1 MFPYF
6 FKKLSIIF
14 ISSFFLSIGL
24 LAYDTK
30 IPSIDNGILHIS
42 ENIKSPLPLDGN
54 WKFYWKQFREDIKED
69 ASYIYIPVPSGWT
82 GIKLK
87 NENKYETITAHGYG
101 TYTLKIIFNEN
112 IDTNSLGISFK
123 DFGSSYQAFVNGKLI
138 ARNGKVG
145 RTEQDSL
152 FDMKTHIAKFPNT
165 NDNEYLIEIEVS
177 NYDNTNGGFWNR
189 AYIGELDKLYEQKFT
204 NSSFIFFFNGIT
216 AIIGIY
222 SILYFLYLKNF
233 KSSLYFGCFSLLLGL
248 RNLITG
254 ERIFS
259 DLFPQIPF
267 SIIYKL
273 EYLSLFLALP
283 CFSKYLVNLFPNI
296 IPKYL
301 ANIFNSIILFCALL
315 VIILPSNLYAH
326 TLKIVQ
332 PMIIIFG
339 IITSYHLIIQIK
351 EKSKDATIVF
361 ISLIFLLT
369 GTINDILFH
378 ETIWKSVILTPYTL
392 ILFIF
397 LHGMLLGKRFASSF
411 KKSKFLSEEL
421 IKVNSNLEE
430 KIRDR
435 TKDLE
440 SKIQSISNDLNM
452 AKNIQERILGVD
464 TLSNE
469 YFEFKAIYEP
479 IEELGGDFYDIFEI
493 SNYNYRIMIADA
505 TGHGIQAALV
515 TMAIKSEYEYAKFH
529 FEKPSEIIYFMNQ
542 QFCIKYK
549 NLKMYFTCLV
559 LDFNCIT
566 GDIKFSSAGHP
577 NQILVRNNERIEE
590 LSSFG
595 SIIGLT
601 KNSVYDLFH
610 NKIKKNDAIF
620 LFTDGWI
627 EQHNAI
633 KEMYGEKRFYD
644 SILKHNSEDLNLTL
658 INIKHE
664 INTFLNKLLIQDD
677 LALLAI
683 LKR

>member
-1 MFPYF
+1 MFLFQY
-6 FKKLSIIF
+6 KKLSIIF
-14 ISSFFLSIGL
+14 VSSFFLNIGI
-24 LAYDTK
+24 LANDTK
-30 IPSIDNGILHIS
+30 IPSIENGILQIS
-42 ENIKSPLPLDGN
+42 ENFQSPLPLDGN
-54 WKFYWKQFREDIKED
+54 WKFYWKLFREDIKED
-69 ASYIYIPVPSGWT
+69 ARYIFIPVPTGWN
-82 GIKLK
+82 GIKLGK
-87 NENKYETITAHGYG
+87 ESKYETIPAHGYG
-101 TYTLKIIFNEN
+101 TYSLNVIFNKKIN
-112 IDTNSLGISFK
+112 TSAMGISFK
-123 DFGSSYQAFVNGKLI
+123 DFGSSYQAFVNGQLI
-138 ARNGKVG
+138 SRNGKVG
-145 RTEQDSL
+145 RTKEDSE
-152 FDMKTHIAKFPNT
+152 FDMKTHIAKLPLSKN
-165 NDNEYLIEIEVS
+165 NEYLIEIEVS

-189 AYIGELDKLYEQKFT
+189 AYIGEIDKLYEQKSN

-216 AIIGIY
+216 TIIGIY
-222 SILYFLYLKNF
+222 SILYFLYVKNF
-233 KSSLYFGCFSLLLGL
+233 ISSFYFGCFSLLLGL

-259 DLFPQIPF
+259 EIFPQIPF

-283 CFSKYLVNLFPNI
+283 CFSKYLVNIFPNI
-296 IPKYL
+296 FPKYL
-301 ANIFNSIILFCALL
+301 AKIFNSIILFCAFL
-315 VIILPSNLYAH
+315 VIILPSDLYTH

-339 IITSYHLIIQIK
+339 VIASYHLMIQIK
-351 EKSKDATIVF
+351 SKSKAATIVF
-361 ISLIFLLT
+361 ISLIFLLL

-378 ETIWKSVILTPYTL
+378 ETIWKSVILTPYAL

-430 KIRDR
+430 KIKDR

-464 TLSNE
+464 TLNNE
-469 YFEFKAIYEP
+469 FFEFKAIYEP
-479 IEELGGDFYDIFEI
+479 IEELGGDFYDIFEF
-493 SNYNYRIMIADA
+493 SNNKYRIMIADA

-529 FEKPSEIIYFMNQ
+529 FQKPSEIIYFLNQ

-559 LDFNCIT
+559 LDFDCTT
-566 GDIKFSSAGHP
+566 GDIIFSSAGHP
-577 NQILVRNNERIEE
+577 NQILIRNYERIEE

-601 KNSVYDLFH
+601 KNSVYDLFR
-610 NKIKKNDAIF
+610 NNINKNDTIF

-627 EQHNAI
+627 EQHNANR
-633 KEMYGEKRFYD
+633 EMYGEKRFYD
-644 SILKHNSEDLNLTL
+644 SILKNNSKDLNLTL
-658 INIKHE
+658 TNIKFE

-683 LKR
+683 LKK